1 MNSIFDE
8 NSEFLKYVRQKD
20 QSEPTDNSISSDS
33 IEQQSQST
41 FPNLQSSTQHDN
53 KQSDDAYLLNLKTH
67 SIKHPSPVE
76 EVPIKKLNSTTQT
89 TLLPTPKNIQKV
101 QKLSNDSPKYSG
113 PLGFIL
119 DKLKVL
125 FVSTLIFIVTFVGFN
140 FNAYYS
146 IVNTWYQDKTGQN
159 LNSPIAQFSGS
170 NTESTMAADLDFID
184 NTDIPKL
191 NIEVTP
197 PGYRVIIPRLQ
208 SNVPVIGMS
217 TNTLISR
224 NWNALEREMQ
234 DALRDGVVHYP
245 GTPFPNQSGNVV
257 LTGHSSYYPW
267 DPGRFKD
274 VFAILHQ
281 AVVGDEIIIFHN
293 QQKYTYKVTDIKVVQ
308 PTEVNV
314 LGDMGDDRLT
324 LITCTPIGT
333 NLRRLIVTAKPVR

>member
-1 MNSIFDE
+1 MSSIFDE
-8 NSEFLKYVRQKD
+8 NSEFLKYIRQKE
-20 QSEPTDNSISSDS
+20 SNGNSD
-33 IEQQSQST
+33 
-41 FPNLQSSTQHDN
+41 SSTQPDIE
-53 KQSDDAYLLNLKTH
+53 KAPASSTTPSPDSQSATVATESYLLDLKTH
-67 SIKHPSPVE
+67 SIKEASPVE
-76 EVPIKKLNSTTQT
+76 EVPIKKLNSTTPP
-89 TLLPTPKNIQKV
+89 PTPKNVKKV
-101 QKLSNDSPKYSG
+101 QNLKTSSSGYSG

-119 DKLKVL
+119 EKLKLL
-125 FVSTLIFIVTFVGFN
+125 FVSALIFVVTFVGFN
-140 FNAYYS
+140 WNAYYS

-159 LNSPIAQFSGS
+159 LNSPIAQFSGG
-170 NTESTMAADLDFID
+170 NTETTMASNLDFID

-191 NIEVTP
+191 NLEVAP

-208 SNVPVIGMS
+208 SNVPVMGMS

-224 NWNALEREMQ
+224 NWNALEKEMQ
-234 DALRDGVVHYP
+234 EALRDGVVHYP

-281 AVVGDEIIIFHN
+281 AVIGDEIIIFHN
-293 QQKYTYKVTDIKVVQ
+293 QQRYNYKITDIKVVQ

-333 NLRRLIVTAKPVR
+333 NLRRLIVTAKPVK